1 MSDGNQHDPGGTGE
15 DVDLTSFYRSEAEQ
29 MEAAR
34 RTAGFHID
42 SFYRTS
48 GADPARTT
56 SSLHLEE
63 YYRHPGDAGEPIA
76 IADDPRSTA
85 DGPAIGAPL
94 PLPRL
99 PQDPMPIAASAVLAG
114 SAPAPTSSA
123 APITPP
129 ANVEAAASTPAAPAE
144 NEAAPEPVPA
154 PVAPASSVAPA
165 SPAAPKR
172 SVMYRFAVMGAFL
185 GIIFGAAIIALS
197 WLLGNP
203 SGPYDLGPANSSA
216 VGLKGHLYTK
226 WDGKAVQYRLNF
238 EPIDPAQAAAFSY
251 TVSNAPRPFSF
262 GVQLKDAKGF
272 VLCSKNILVKFDPA
286 HAAGNGAVAATPAAS
301 PASAQAAPAPDM
313 AVLQAAEARREQGND
328 VFLNQT
334 GSEGQVTSL
343 SAQGAIPCSGD
354 AYENLT
360 NWSFV
365 PDFPSVDEQSQ
376 LLAQSQP
383 APGAASVPTNAARRA
398 VARKRNSLKA
408 PAPLM
413 FAVEGDDVV
422 VGYEAGSGML
432 ETSSG
437 DSFYVDK
444 ESVQAAQSGW
454 QTFPASIH
462 YRCDPANG
470 CTLTRAGGGAVLHA
484 RRRR

>member
-1 MSDGNQHDPGGTGE
+1 MSDANQQDPGGTGE
-15 DVDLTSFYRSEAEQ
+15 DVDLTRFYRSEAEQ
-29 MEAAR
+29 LESAR

-42 SFYRTS
+42 SFYRTT

-56 SSLHLEE
+56 SSLHLED
-63 YYRHPGDAGEPIA
+63 YYRHPGDANEPIA
-76 IADDPRSTA
+76 IAGDPRSTA
-85 DGPAIGAPL
+85 GGPAIGAPL

-99 PQDPMPIAASAVLAG
+99 PQEPMPSSAALVPPAV
-114 SAPAPTSSA
+114 APAPAEIAPEANAETAALADEPA
-123 APITPP
+123 APADEP
-129 ANVEAAASTPAAPAE
+129 AAAPAE
-144 NEAAPEPVPA
+144 NGAGPAPAAPA
-154 PVAPASSVAPA
+154 L
-165 SPAAPKR
+165 PAAPKK
-172 SVMYRFAVMGAFL
+172 SMMYRFAVMGAFL

-197 WLLGNP
+197 WLLSNP
-203 SGPYDLGPANSSA
+203 SGPYDLGPANSSG

-226 WDGKAVQYRLNF
+226 WDGKAVQYRLIF
-238 EPIDPAQAAAFSY
+238 EPIDASQTAAFAY
-251 TVSNAPRPFSF
+251 TVANAPRPFSF
-262 GVQLKDAKGF
+262 AVQLKDAKGF
-272 VLCSKNILVKFDPA
+272 VLCSRNILVKFDPA
-286 HAAGNGAVAATPAAS
+286 HAARSATAGATPAAI
-301 PASAQAAPAPDM
+301 AANAQPAPVPDL
-313 AVLQAAEARREQGND
+313 ASQQAKEAKREQGSD

-383 APGAASVPTNAARRA
+383 PSNEAQPTSKGGRKA

-408 PAPLM
+408 PAPVV
-413 FAVEGDDVV
+413 FAIEGDDVV
-422 VGYEAGSGML
+422 VGYEPGSGVL

-444 ESVQAAQSGW
+444 ESMQAAQSGW
-454 QTFPASIH
+454 QTFPAGIH
-462 YRCDPANG
+462 YRCDPASG
-470 CTLTRAGGGAVLHA
+470 CTLTRAGGGVVLHA